1 MYSPL
6 FKILQVFSNI
16 YGCILI
22 DRIFEEEKKTGHSL
36 LYSIHSLIWSSRDGM
51 RQEKEN
57 EQNLELL
64 MKLCCIALV

>member
-22 DRIFEEEKKTGHSL
+22 DRIFEEEKKQDIAYYTQFTRLYGH
-36 LYSIHSLIWSSRDGM
+36 
-51 RQEKEN
+51 QE
-57 EQNLELL
+57 
-64 MKLCCIALV
+64 MG